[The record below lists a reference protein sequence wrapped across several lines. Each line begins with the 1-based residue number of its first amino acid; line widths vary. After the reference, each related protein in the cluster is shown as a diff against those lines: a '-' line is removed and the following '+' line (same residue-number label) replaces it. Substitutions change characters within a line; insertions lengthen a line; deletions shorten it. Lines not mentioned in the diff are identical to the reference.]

1 MKPDEHR
8 HDVIEINKRRS
19 HRCSFKLEGYIL
31 TKRSRVHYTNK
42 GNIMLSIFDIFK
54 VGVGPSSSHTNGPMI
69 AGFQFLSLIEDISLV
84 TRIQIDLYG
93 SLALTGKG
101 HHTDRAVLLGLLGN
115 QPDTINITQAKM
127 DLHTIQQTATLNL
140 AGKKNIP
147 FSHQDD
153 LLFHPQSLPLHENGL
168 TFSVFDQQHRLVAFE
183 TYYSIGGGF
192 IATAAQLEH
201 GHAASPINVEFP
213 FTCADDLLN
222 KAQRNGLSLAGL
234 VLRNELALR
243 DGQEID
249 RKSEQIWQ
257 VMSSCMERGFET
269 EGILEGG
276 LNVTRRAPALL
287 KKLEAN
293 ASTEQDPLEV
303 MDWINLFAFAVSE
316 ENAAGGQVV
325 TSPTNGAAGVIPAV
339 LMYYH
344 RFIRPLDLKQIKD
357 FLAVAGAIGML
368 YKMNASI
375 SGAEVGCQGEIG
387 VSSSM
392 AAAGLTSLRGGSNEQ
407 ICMAAEIAMEH
418 SLGMTCDPIGGLV
431 QVPCIE
437 RNAMGAVKAINA
449 SRMALKRTSKCLIS
463 LDKVIETMFQTGKDM
478 NKKYRE
484 TALGGLALIHLAPP
498 CE

>member
-1 MKPDEHR
+1 
-8 HDVIEINKRRS
+8 
-19 HRCSFKLEGYIL
+19 
-31 TKRSRVHYTNK
+31 
-42 GNIMLSIFDIFK
+42 MLSIFDIFK
-54 VGVGPSSSHTNGPMI
+54 IGVGPSSSHTNGPMI
-69 AGFQFLSLIEDISLV
+69 AGFQFLSVIPDINQV
-84 TRIQIDLYG
+84 ARIQIDLFG
-93 SLALTGKG
+93 SLSLTGKG
-101 HHTDRAVLLGLLGN
+101 HHTDRAVVLGLLGN
-115 QPDTINITQAKM
+115 QPDTIKMTSATQAM
-127 DLHTIQQTATLNL
+127 QRAIDEGVLLLGGRNE
-140 AGKKNIP
+140 IP
-147 FSHQDD
+147 FHYSND
-153 LLFHPQSLPLHENGL
+153 LLFHSENLPLHENGMTL
-168 TFSVFDQQHRLVAFE
+168 SAFDAKGLIVAFE

-192 IATAAQLEH
+192 IATAKELEH
-201 GHAASPINVEFP
+201 GTAESSIKVEFP
-213 FTCADDLLN
+213 FNSAEELLK
-222 KAQRNGLSLAGL
+222 KAERNGLSLGGL
-234 VLRNELALR
+234 VLRNELAFR
-243 DGQEID
+243 DID
-249 RKSEQIWQ
+249 TIDQKTEQIWK
-257 VMSSCMERGFET
+257 VMSLCMQRGFDT

-293 ASTEQDPLEV
+293 AAIENDPMEI

-344 RFIRPLDLKQIKD
+344 RFIRPLDTKQLKD
-357 FLAVAGAIGML
+357 FLAVAGAIGIL
-368 YKMNASI
+368 YKTNASI

-407 ICMAAEIAMEH
+407 MCIAAEIAMEH

-437 RNAMGAVKAINA
+437 RNAMGAMKAINA

-463 LDKVIETMFQTGKDM
+463 LDKVIDTMYQTGKDM

-484 TALGGLALIHLAPP
+484 TSLGGLALIHLAPP